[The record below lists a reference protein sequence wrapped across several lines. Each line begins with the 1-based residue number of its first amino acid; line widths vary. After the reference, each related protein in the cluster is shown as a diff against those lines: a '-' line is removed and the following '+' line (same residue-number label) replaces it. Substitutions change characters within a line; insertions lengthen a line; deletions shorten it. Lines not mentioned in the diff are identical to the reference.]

1 MRFLDFL
8 GSPIFYWLPTY
19 EPSVRTRQDA
29 SNVPAVEPSLP
40 DAKPAEAVEVP
51 WIFGELMGK
60 AANDSIKRNRE
71 RERERDIDF

>member
-8 GSPIFYWLPTY
+8 RSPILYWLPTY

-40 DAKPAEAVEVP
+40 DAKPAEAVEVQGV
-51 WIFGELMGK
+51 FGGLVGK
-60 AANDSIKRNRE
+60 ATNIYVQM
-71 RERERDIDF
+71 IV